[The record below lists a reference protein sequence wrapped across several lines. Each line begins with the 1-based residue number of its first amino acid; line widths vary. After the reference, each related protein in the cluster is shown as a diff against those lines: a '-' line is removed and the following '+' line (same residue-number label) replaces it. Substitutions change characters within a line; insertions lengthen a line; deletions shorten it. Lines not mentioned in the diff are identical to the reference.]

1 MSPEPQHPGNPTEG
15 QGGIVVHWEK
25 VSKTKTLVKARFNGT
40 LVHSHAL
47 DLNSAT
53 ARASYAQTLVA
64 KVQAAHQVEVNANV
78 IEQQLIAAIDEM
90 AAQVV
95 GDDDG
100 SAGPPEYLALDDD
113 EDPERR
119 GLYRLTADMPHQLSN
134 FTMFIDRDTVIRD
147 GPEERHQFEGI
158 IRLHGKVAKFSISSE
173 VFASNEQ
180 LRAAIFAAAGPKAT
194 ILCKVDALRTA
205 ISRVSAPV
213 ARTVTTDIGW
223 NETGDAYLVSGGWI
237 DAAGFHPAGEGDA
250 VRVDLGDE
258 EGACWLGMTPLEPA
272 RLIKVKQHIVADL
285 MRLHERPVMYTLLAA
300 AALAVLDRFSGSTQR
315 LAVWL
320 KGLTGAGKSFAAK
333 LAMNFF
339 GDFDLRDGTRFANW
353 GSTAFYVQRQGYFY
367 KDSLYL
373 IDDYKPEV
381 IAQRDAVYVLQNYG
395 DGTGR
400 GRLRKD
406 ATTNITRPIRGLL
419 LSTGED
425 LPQNN
430 ASALARTVIVAVPQA
445 EKDLKRGARCLAE
458 CPRYSALMADFIQWL
473 LAEGRTQQFAARVE
487 QYGAA
492 YYKRIAGQQNDARIA
507 SNFARLAAAFAEFA
521 RYLADAWPT
530 CHLEAQRFSGTILV
544 QALDEMSEIVKCQQA
559 SAIFLETLGNLLEHG
574 KVRAVKWYGD
584 CESPEELKNRPRVGK
599 FEAAKPLPY
608 AGYGKPKPAYQNGDI
623 FAINLPLALEAVQES
638 LRRRARPELRV
649 TEQTLLAQLV
659 EDGKLVDAD
668 GKKITPATPKKT
680 KAVRIEGASL
690 RAVRIPAEFLISEK
704 PTPEDAQ
711 PGGAQPGAE
720 TPYDPDAGEE
730 DES

>member
-1 MSPEPQHPGNPTEG
+1 MSPEPQHPGNPAEG
-15 QGGIVVHWEK
+15 QGELVVDWEK
-25 VSKTKTLVKARFNGT
+25 ASKTKTIVKARFNGT

-53 ARASYAQTLVA
+53 ARTSYAQAVVA
-64 KVQAAHQVEVNANV
+64 KVQAAHQVEADADH
-78 IEQQLIAAIDEM
+78 IEQQLLAVIDEM
-90 AAQVV
+90 AAQAVS
-95 GDDDG
+95 DDDG
-100 SAGPPEYLALDDD
+100 DASPPEYLAVDDD

-119 GLYRLTADMPHQLSN
+119 GLYRLTPYGPHQLSN
-134 FTMFIDRDTVIRD
+134 FCMCIERDTVIRD

-173 VFASNEQ
+173 IFASNEQ

-194 ILCKVDALRTA
+194 ILGKVDALRTA

-223 NETGDAYLVSGGWI
+223 NELGDAYLVPGGRI
-237 DAAGFHPAGEGDA
+237 DASGFHPAGENDP
-250 VRVDLGDE
+250 VRVDLSDE
-258 EGACWLGMTPLEPA
+258 EGARWLGMTPLEPA
-272 RLIKVKQHIVADL
+272 GLIEVKQHIVADL
-285 MRLHERPVMYTLLAA
+285 MRLHERPVMYTLVAA
-300 AALAVLDRFSGSTQR
+300 AALSVLDRFSGSTQR

-333 LAMNFF
+333 LAMNLF
-339 GDFDLRDGTRFANW
+339 GEFDLRDGTRFANW
-353 GSTAFYVQRQGYFY
+353 GSTAYYVQRQGYFY

-381 IAQRDAVYVLQNYG
+381 IAQRDAVYILQNYG

-430 ASALARTVIVAVPQA
+430 ASALARTVIVSVPQA
-445 EKDLKRGARCLAE
+445 KKDLERGARCLAE
-458 CPRYSALMADFIQWL
+458 CRRYSGVMADFIQWL
-473 LAEGRTQQFAARVE
+473 LEEGRTQQFAARVE
-487 QYGAA
+487 HHGAV
-492 YYKRIAGQQNDARIA
+492 YYQRIAGQQNDARIGC
-507 SNFARLAAAFAEFA
+507 NFARLAAAFEEFA
-521 RYLADAWPT
+521 RYLADAWPIWQ
-530 CHLEAQRFSGTILV
+530 LEAQRFSGTILV
-544 QALDEMSEIVKCQQA
+544 RALDDMTEIVKCQQA

-574 KVRAVKWYGD
+574 KVRAVKWFGGCD
-584 CESPEELKNRPRVGK
+584 PEDLKNRPLVGK
-599 FEAAKPLPY
+599 FDPAMPAPY
-608 AGYGKPKPAYQNGDI
+608 AGYGKSKPAFQKGDI

-649 TEQTLLAQLV
+649 TELTLLAQLA
-659 EDGKLVDAD
+659 EEGKLVDAQ
-668 GKKITPATPKKT
+668 GKQVTSATRKKT
-680 KAVRIEGASL
+680 KAVRIEGSAL
-690 RAVRIPAEFLISEK
+690 RAVRIPAEFLISAE
-704 PTPEDAQ
+704 PTPVDAQ
-711 PGGAQPGAE
+711 TGGAQPGSK
-720 TPYDPDAGEE
+720 TPYDPDCGEE

>member
-1 MSPEPQHPGNPTEG
+1 MSPEPQHPGNPIEG
-15 QGGIVVHWEK
+15 QGVVVDWEK
-25 VSKTKTLVKARFNGT
+25 ISLSKTVVKARFGGT

-47 DLNSAT
+47 NLNSAT
-53 ARASYAQTLVA
+53 ARASYAQAVVA
-64 KVQAAHQVEVNANV
+64 KVQAAYHVEVDADL
-78 IEQQLIAAIDEM
+78 IEQKLLAAIDAM
-90 AAQVV
+90 AAQAV
-95 GDDDG
+95 GDDD
-100 SAGPPEYLALDDD
+100 AGANPPEFLAVDDD

-119 GLYRLTADMPHQLSN
+119 GLYRLTADGPHQISN
-134 FTMFIDRDTVIRD
+134 FTMFVERDTVIRD

-173 VFASNEQ
+173 QFASNEQ
-180 LRAAIFAAAGPKAT
+180 LRAVVFASAGPKAA
-194 ILCKVDALRTA
+194 ILGRVDALRTA

-213 ARTVTTDIGW
+213 ARTITTDIGW
-223 NETGDAYLVSGGWI
+223 NETGDGYLVPAGTI
-237 DAAGFHPAGEGDA
+237 DAAGFHPAGEDDA
-250 VRVDLGDE
+250 VRVDLSDE
-258 EGACWLGMTPLEPA
+258 EGARWLGMTPLEPA
-272 RLIKVKQHIVADL
+272 ALIEVKQHIVTDL
-285 MRLHERPVMYTLLAA
+285 MSLHERPVMYTLLAA

-333 LAMNFF
+333 LAMNLF
-339 GDFDLRDGTRFANW
+339 GDYDLRDGARFATW
-353 GSTAFYVQRQGYFY
+353 GSTAYYVQRQGYFY

-406 ATTNITRPIRGLL
+406 ATSNITRPIRGLL

-445 EKDLKRGARCLAE
+445 EKNLERGARCLAE
-458 CPRYSALMADFIQWL
+458 CRRYSAVMADFISWL
-473 LAEGRTQQFAARVE
+473 LAEGRTQQFAARVKQHE
-487 QYGAA
+487 AA
-492 YYKRIAGQQNDARIA
+492 YYARVAGEQNDSRIA
-507 SNFARLAAAFAEFA
+507 SNFGRLAAAFAEFA
-521 RYLADAWPT
+521 RYLSDAWPT
-530 CHLEAQRFSGTILV
+530 WHKEAQRFSGTILV
-544 QALDEMSEIVKCQQA
+544 RALDEMTEIVKCQQA
-559 SAIFLETLGNLLEHG
+559 SAIFLETLGNLLEHS
-574 KVRAVKWYGD
+574 KVRVVKWYGD

-599 FEAAKPLPY
+599 FEAATPLPY
-608 AGYGKPKPAYQNGDI
+608 AAYGKPKPAHQKGDI

-649 TEQTLLAQLV
+649 TEQTLLAMLA
-659 EDGKLVDAD
+659 EDGKLVDAQ
-668 GKKITPATPKKT
+668 GKKVTSATPKKT

-690 RAVRIPAEFLISEK
+690 RAVRIPAEFLISAE
-704 PTPEDAQ
+704 PTPPNAQ
-711 PGGAQPGAE
+711 TGGAQPGAQ

-730 DES
+730 DEN

>member
-15 QGGIVVHWEK
+15 QGVVVSWEK
-25 VSKTKTLVKARFNGT
+25 ASKTKTIVKARFDGT

-53 ARASYAQTLVA
+53 ARASYAQAVVA
-64 KVQAAHQVEVNANV
+64 KVQAAHNVELDADL
-78 IEQQLIAAIDEM
+78 IEQELLAAIDEM
-90 AAQVV
+90 AAQAV

-100 SAGPPEYLALDDD
+100 SAGPTEYLAVDDD

-119 GLYRLTADMPHQLSN
+119 GLYRLTPYGPHQLSN
-134 FTMFIDRDTVIRD
+134 FCMFIERDTVIRD
-147 GPEERHQFEGI
+147 GPEERHTFEGL
-158 IRLHGKVAKFSISSE
+158 IRLHGKVAKFSIGSE

-194 ILCKVDALRTA
+194 ILGKVDALRVA

-213 ARTVTTDIGW
+213 AQTVTTDFGW
-223 NETGDAYLVSGGWI
+223 NELAVAYLVPGGRI
-237 DAAGFHPAGEGDA
+237 DAAGFHPAGESDA
-250 VRVDLGDE
+250 VRVDLSDE
-258 EGACWLGMTPLEPA
+258 EGARWLGMTPLVPA
-272 RLIKVKQHIVADL
+272 ELIEVKQHIVADL
-285 MRLHERPVMYTLLAA
+285 MRLHELPVMYTLVAA
-300 AALAVLDRFSGSTQR
+300 VALAVLDRFSGSTQR

-353 GSTAFYVQRQGYFY
+353 GSTAFYIQRQGYFY
-367 KDSLYL
+367 KDSLYI

-381 IAQRDAVYVLQNYG
+381 IAQRDAIFILQNYG

-425 LPQNN
+425 LPETT
-430 ASALARTVIVAVPQA
+430 ASALARTVIVAVPHA
-445 EKDLKRGARCLAE
+445 EKDLARGARCLAE
-458 CPRYSALMADFIQWL
+458 CHRYRAVTADFIRWL
-473 LAEGRTQQFAARVE
+473 LAEGRTQQFAARVK
-487 QYGAA
+487 QHGAA
-492 YYKRIAGQQNDARIA
+492 YYQRIAGQQNDARIA

-521 RYLADAWPT
+521 RYLGDAWPT
-530 CHLEAQRFSGTILV
+530 WQHEAQRFAGTILV
-544 QALDEMSEIVKCQQA
+544 RALDEMTEIVKSQQA

-574 KVRAVKWYGD
+574 KVRVVKWYGHCD
-584 CESPEELKNRPRVGK
+584 PEDLKNRPLVGK
-599 FEAAKPLPY
+599 FDAAMPAHY
-608 AGYGKPKPAYQNGDI
+608 AGYGKSKPAFQKGDI

-638 LRRRARPELRV
+638 LRRRARPELRL
-649 TEQTLLAQLV
+649 TEQNLAAQLA

-668 GKKITPATPKKT
+668 GKKVTSATPKKT
-680 KAVRIEGASL
+680 MAMRIGGASL
-690 RAVRIPAEFLISEK
+690 RAARIPAEFLISAEQ
-704 PTPEDAQ
+704 TTADAK
-711 PGGAQPGAE
+711 PGGAQPGSK
-720 TPYDPDAGEE
+720 TPYNPDCGEE